1 MTQVCNKTFNSSNPT
16 YNACVGENGGASI
29 RTYASGYKES
39 TAILLKK
46 VLRNSAYLDILVY
59 PIVYNARHYIELSL
73 KSTIEYLDFFNK
85 VLNPKFCAEKNLKTH
100 SLKEL
105 MNKIKVL
112 SAVEPRYKEV
122 VECVEDFVSDYYEID
137 DSAETFRFPLF
148 HNGMKKH
155 LEDQGCI
162 NLGDFADQ
170 FSKMSEQLDLLDTVN
185 DCLNEEYRVETVACG
200 LSRDVLQQIAQK
212 LPTLPWNRESL
223 FDKIAEE
230 IKTQY
235 SLSANQFSKVIDK
248 IKTHREFSSYFGKE
262 IALEDLSVKRL
273 RYFRKVYENFRNNK
287 FPFTSEEY
295 TTEISKLSKKFTLK
309 ELSAIA
315 ALREIGSYCGY
326 LSEDY
331 DYVRSKRLN
340 ESKDLILRFELL
352 QNKRTLVYIKE
363 GLKKTGQPTLMQVL
377 VDC

>member
-46 VLRNSAYLDILVY
+46 ALRNSAYLDILVY